1 MVTDKKDRIKVSGQ
15 SSGFTIIMSAYVY
28 QRMRYLVDNVDA
40 EVAWLGTVEKKGNT
54 FNITEIYVFDQE
66 VTGSSVSAESD
77 DIASLTNELI
87 EKYGKEEALMNIVPN
102 LRAFCHSHH
111 TMKTFWSSTDEDGI
125 DGLGNSQFLVSLVLN
140 RAGSMLGR
148 VDLFTPHRVIL
159 LDVPVSID
167 YSADFDDLEL
177 DIKDKVSIQKTV
189 MKSNYKPYQ
198 FNSAWTGNSA
208 GTYTTSLYALPN
220 LVAKTDPELIP
231 AVKAVN
237 LLFGKSQPIKD
248 LGFLIFSVAYETDAF
263 AKRLKDL
270 LKIFDDLHKL
280 NNTTPVSKAAINEIV
295 ECVYALSTQDLIS
308 KYPPDRY
315 IKPAPASSVVSTLLI
330 KYGINVNTETCL
342 QP

>member
-15 SSGFTIIMSAYVY
+15 TSGFTITMSAYVY

-40 EVAWLGTVEKKGNT
+40 EVAWLGTVEKKGNA
-54 FNITEIYVFDQE
+54 FNITEIYVFNQE

-77 DIASLTNELI
+77 DIAALTNELI
-87 EKYGKEEALMNIVPN
+87 EKQGKEKTLMDIVPN

-111 TMKTFWSSTDEDGI
+111 TMKTFWSATDEDGI
-125 DGLGNSQFLVSLVLN
+125 DGLGNSQFLISLVLN

-148 VDLFTPHRVIL
+148 VDFFAPHRIII

-167 YSADFDDLEL
+167 YAADFDDLEL

-189 MKSNYKPYQ
+189 MKSTYKPYQ
-198 FNSAWTGNSA
+198 FNSAWTGSA
-208 GTYTTSLYALPN
+208 SSTYTTSLYSLPN

-248 LGFLIFSVAYETDAF
+248 LGFLIFSVAYDSDAF
-263 AKRLKDL
+263 AKRQNDL
-270 LKIFDDLHKL
+270 LNIFDELHKL
-280 NNTTPVSKAAINEIV
+280 ANTTPVSKAVINEIN
-295 ECVYALSTQDLIS
+295 ECIYALASQDLIT
-308 KYPPDRY
+308 KYPPERY
-315 IKPAPASSVVSTLLI
+315 LKPAPASSVVSLLLI
-330 KYGINVNTETCL
+330 KYRINVNTETCL